1 MAQPQTVAQ
10 AAKGL
15 ATLFKAGMSTGHE
28 QLLIITK
35 TIMPLI
41 ATPLLEQMGLGEG
54 TAQPFA
60 LLDGACG
67 SGVVTQEV
75 QRMVPRAVLE
85 GSSIVASDSSEA
97 LVDLMR
103 TRVEA
108 EGWVNTE
115 VNVLDAMDTKL
126 PENAFSHVAIGLA
139 LHLIPKPDDVLKGK
153 FETTMYYCRRILKPG
168 GIFGATTFND
178 SVEEKRF
185 WQPDMRAAFKSLPFE
200 APFPDQLPMQ
210 THTSGNWASR
220 DWVEEHLRSQEG
232 FRNVEVRLVPG
243 TYRLQSGDEFVTAFG
258 MMISW
263 VMNSWWSEE
272 QRAAHPLEEVKEL
285 VEKYLDEKYGG
296 KGWDIDWEVLC
307 MTAAVE

>member
-1 MAQPQTVAQ
+1 MAQPQTVAH
-10 AAKGL
+10 AARGL

-28 QLLIITK
+28 QMLIITK
-35 TIMPLI
+35 TIMPLM
-41 ATPLLEQMGLGEG
+41 ASPLLQQMGLGEG
-54 TAQPFA
+54 TTEPFA

-75 QRMVPRAVLE
+75 QRTVPRAVLE

-97 LVDLMR
+97 LVDLVR

-115 VNVLDAMDTKL
+115 AKVLDAMDTKL
-126 PENAFSHVAIGLA
+126 AENSFSHVALGLA
-139 LHLIPKPDDVLKGK
+139 LHLIPKPDDVLKD
-153 FETTMYYCRRILKPG
+153 CRRILKPG

-185 WQPDMRAAFKSLPFE
+185 WQPVLRAAFKTFPFE
-200 APFPDQLPMQ
+200 APFPDEIPMQ
-210 THTSGNWASR
+210 THTSGKWTSR
-220 DWVEEHLRSQEG
+220 DWVEEHLKSQEG
-232 FRNVEVRLVPG
+232 FGNVEVRLVSG

-285 VEKYLDEKYGG
+285 VKKYLDGKHGG
-296 KGWDIDWEVLC
+296 KGWDISWENLV
-307 MTAAVE
+307 MTATVE